1 MATRQSALN
10 SDRTASIK
18 LNRLRPGRHR
28 LRFQEA
34 EVEALKESISK
45 HGLLHPIVARRTESD
60 SELEVISGHRRL
72 EALRRIGA
80 EDVSCKIVEAT
91 DREAFEISLVENLQR
106 ESIDP
111 IEEAMAFH
119 QYIDVCRWGT
129 RRTLADRIGRSPEYI
144 SHRLQ
149 LLQLPQDVLS
159 KVGTQLSTSHAEELA
174 WLEDEKATRR
184 LAEFTAERR
193 LSVHDL
199 HELIKLQKKRHSIRR
214 AHVAFLPEA
223 DFDNRGQS
231 RAERDGHRVE
241 EILKTNVVALRY
253 LMYYL
258 DNCVNSLNDEKKNF
272 EFAKFLRNERYKVH
286 QILDDFVSAE
296 VRVKRALNRR
306 ENVPGLS

>member
-18 LNRLRPGRHR
+18 LSRLRPGRHR

-45 HGLLHPIVARRTESD
+45 HGLLHPIVARRTEND

-159 KVGTQLSTSHAEELA
+159 KVGTQLSPSHGEELA
-174 WLEDEKATRR
+174 WLDDEKATRR
-184 LAEFTAERR
+184 LAALTAEKK

-199 HELIKLQKKRHSIRR
+199 HELIKLEKKRCNVKPART
-214 AHVAFLPEA
+214 AFLREA
-223 DFDNRGQS
+223 DFDKRGQS
-231 RAERDGHRVE
+231 RAERAGHQIE

-258 DNCVNSLNDEKKNF
+258 DNCVNSLNGEKENF
-272 EFAKFLRNERYKVH
+272 EFAKFLRSERYKVH
-286 QILDDFVSAE
+286 QILDDFISAE
-296 VRVKRALNRR
+296 VRARRALNRR
-306 ENVPGLS
+306 DVLGLS